1 MPLQINRISSGVWHS
16 EVRPVLHPVSP
27 PSATGSSMGAR
38 GPSMR
43 HLLTGYFVVF
53 GFPIQNWVLPTFAVL
68 LTWIALSRRLLR

>member
-1 MPLQINRISSGVWHS
+1 
-16 EVRPVLHPVSP
+16 
-27 PSATGSSMGAR
+27 
-38 GPSMR
+38 MR